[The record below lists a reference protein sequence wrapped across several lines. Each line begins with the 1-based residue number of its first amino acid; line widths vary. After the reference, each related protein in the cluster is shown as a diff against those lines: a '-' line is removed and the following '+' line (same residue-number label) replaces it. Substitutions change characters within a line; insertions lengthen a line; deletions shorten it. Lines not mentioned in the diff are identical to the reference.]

1 MHKAHRSYA
10 NVKLATLSTVELA
23 WAEGPLF
30 LLKSEQLR
38 SLAPEFSTSLVTKVR
53 EENAPKRRAV
63 GEKPVVTCVI
73 IHIRLRNASADV
85 TDRVTRATHVKPSG
99 VVGENIRLYRLSVD
113 AAREKEQSIF
123 STETFFLFYF
133 LKHLP

>member
-1 MHKAHRSYA
+1 MTLHKAHRSYA

-23 WAEGPLF
+23 WSEGPLF
-30 LLKSEQLR
+30 LLTSEQLQ

-99 VVGENIRLYRLSVD
+99 VVGENIRLYIRLSID
-113 AAREKEQSIF
+113 PAREKEQIRC
-123 STETFFLFYF
+123 STFRRSFFFF
-133 LKHLP
+133 F